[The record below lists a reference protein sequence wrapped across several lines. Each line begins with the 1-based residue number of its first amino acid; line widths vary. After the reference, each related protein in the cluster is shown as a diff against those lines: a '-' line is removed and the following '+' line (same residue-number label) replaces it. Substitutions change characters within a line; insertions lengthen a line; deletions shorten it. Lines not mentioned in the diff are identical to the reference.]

1 MPTFLSDPP
10 FSVYLVLVAV
20 VLVAFAV
27 WFSNRSRRS
36 LAVLA
41 GASALLAVV
50 FLIDMLFESTRE
62 EAVRRA
68 QAMVK
73 AADARD
79 TEAFVSHIADK
90 FEYRG
95 EGQPVTVTRDQLR
108 KAPFWE
114 VLKQYKIHV
123 AAWDFARADVEHI
136 NDDTVEIGFL
146 AKGEGQGQQVPIYLR
161 ARFARQADGQMK
173 LTAIASFD
181 PLKRVNERKTIP
193 YFP

>member
-10 FSVYLVLVAV
+10 FSVYLVLAAV
-20 VLVAFAV
+20 VLIAFAV
-27 WFSNRSRRS
+27 WFANRSRRS

-41 GASALLAVV
+41 GACAVLAVV
-50 FLIDMLFESTRE
+50 FVIDMLFESTRE

-68 QAMVK
+68 MAMVK

-79 TEAFVSHIADK
+79 TEAFVSHVADK

-108 KAPFWE
+108 KSQMWE
-114 VLKQYKIHV
+114 ILKQYNVHV

-161 ARFARQADGQMK
+161 AKFARQGDGQMK

>member
-10 FSVYLVLVAV
+10 FSVYLVLAAV
-20 VLVAFAV
+20 VLIAFAV
-27 WFSNRSRRS
+27 WFANRSRRS

-41 GASALLAVV
+41 GACAVLAVV
-50 FLIDMLFESTRE
+50 FVIDMLFESTRE

-68 QAMVK
+68 MAMVK

-79 TEAFVSHIADK
+79 TEAFVSHVADK

-108 KAPFWE
+108 KSQMWE
-114 VLKQYKIHV
+114 VLKQYNVHV

-161 ARFARQADGQMK
+161 AKFARQGDGQMK

>member
-1 MPTFLSDPP
+1 MPALLSDPS
-10 FSVYLVLVAV
+10 FSVYLVLAAV
-20 VLVAFAV
+20 VFVAFAV
-27 WFSNRSRRS
+27 WFANRTRRS
-36 LAVLA
+36 LAVLVA
-41 GASALLAVV
+41 AVAVLAVV
-50 FLIDMLFESTRE
+50 FLIDTLFESTRE

-68 QAMVK
+68 QAMVM

-79 TEAFVSHIADK
+79 TEAFVSHVAEK

-95 EGQPVTVTRDQLR
+95 EGEPVTVTRDQLR
-108 KAPFWE
+108 KSQMWE
-114 VLKQYKIHV
+114 VLRQYDVHV

-146 AKGEGQGQQVPIYLR
+146 AKGEGQGKQVPIYLR
-161 ARFARQADGQMK
+161 AKFARQADGQMK
-173 LTAIASFD
+173 LVAVASFD

>member
-10 FSVYLVLVAV
+10 FSVYLVLAAAF
-20 VLVAFAV
+20 LVAFAV
-27 WFSNRSRRS
+27 WFGNRTRRS
-36 LAVLA
+36 LAALGVV
-41 GASALLAVV
+41 GAVLAVV
-50 FLIDMLFESTRE
+50 FLIDTLFESTRE

-79 TEAFVSHIADK
+79 TEAFVSHVADK

-95 EGQPVTVTRDQLR
+95 EGQPVSVTRDQLR
-108 KAPFWE
+108 KSQMWE
-114 VLKQYKIHV
+114 VLRQYNAHV
-123 AAWDFARADVEHI
+123 AAWDFARADVEHV

-146 AKGEGQGQQVPIYLR
+146 AKGEGQGTQVPIYLR
-161 ARFARQADGQMK
+161 AKFARQADGQMK
-173 LTAIASFD
+173 LVAVASFD